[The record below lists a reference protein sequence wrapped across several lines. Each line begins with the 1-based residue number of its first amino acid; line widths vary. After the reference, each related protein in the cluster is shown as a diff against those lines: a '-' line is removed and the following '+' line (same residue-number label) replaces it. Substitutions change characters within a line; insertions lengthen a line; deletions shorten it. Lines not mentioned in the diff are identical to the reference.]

1 MRLPFAVMSYRHR
14 SLPVSAQRLINW
26 FCEKQP
32 PGAKADLVLLPTPGL
47 ARFVTIGDGPIRG
60 FAEMAGNLYVVSG
73 RKVFKVTGAGVATEL
88 TAAGN
93 LISDGDAVTMAE
105 NGTQMVIV
113 TPEDGKGWI
122 ATSTTFA
129 EITDV
134 DFPTASSVTCMDGFH
149 VVTEANATKF
159 YISALNDAT
168 SWDALDYASAEGS
181 PDNLI
186 CAIRVGLQLWL
197 FGERSTEI
205 WGNSGAADFP
215 FERVSGAFV
224 ERGCIARDSVA
235 SQLGTVFWLGEDRV
249 VYRSDGFQPVRIS
262 THAIEQAIAGYSV
275 ITDAVGSVYEQEGH
289 VFYALSFPTAGET
302 FVYDLSTQ
310 LWHERESEGYG
321 TWRCVHSG
329 KFGSVAI
336 GGDALDGRLYLIN
349 PTRADEDGAK
359 IIRTATGNCFH
370 SDNKRVVYTRLSA
383 EFEAGAGNTLAAQAT
398 LGETDLERLT
408 EAGDVRI
415 TEGGDTRITS
425 RVPIDLPFSGTVM
438 LSISDDGGRNWSSE
452 RWRNFGAVGDTKRR
466 VEWRRLGSAR
476 ERVFRLQLSDPART
490 ALIAVNVDATTAGH

>member
-47 ARFVTIGDGPIRG
+47 EKFTTVGDGPIRG
-60 FAEMAGNLYVVSG
+60 MAEMAGNLYVVSG
-73 RKVFKVTGAGVATEL
+73 RQVFKVTSAGVATEL
-88 TAAGN
+88 TGPGN

-129 EITDV
+129 EITDA
-134 DFPTASSVTCMDGFH
+134 DFPDASSVTFMDGFH
-149 VVTEANATKF
+149 IVSQKDSTRF

-181 PDNLI
+181 PDNLVR
-186 CAIRVGLQLWL
+186 AIRVGLQVWL

-249 VYRSDGFQPVRIS
+249 VYRSDGFQPVRVS
-262 THAIEQAIAGYSV
+262 THAIEQAIAGYSA

-289 VFYALSFPTAGET
+289 VFYVLSFPTAGET
-302 FVYDLSTQ
+302 FIYDLSTQ

-321 TWRCVHSG
+321 IWRCIHSSNY
-329 KFGSVAI
+329 GSVAV
-336 GGDALDGRLYLIN
+336 GGDAEDGRVYLIN
-349 PTRADEDGAK
+349 PTRADEDGVQ

-370 SDNKRVVYTRLSA
+370 SENKRVVFTRLSV
-383 EFEAGAGNTLAAQAT
+383 EFEAGAGNTLAAQGT
-398 LGETDLERLT
+398 LGVVDQTRVAEN
-408 EAGDVRI
+408 GDVRI
-415 TEGGDTRITS
+415 IEAGDFRITG
-425 RVPIDLPFSGTVM
+425 RVPIELPPSGTVM
-438 LSISDDGGRNWSSE
+438 LTMSDDGGRNWSSE
-452 RWRNFGAVGDTKRR
+452 RWRDFGAVGETLRR

-490 ALIAVNVDATTAGH
+490 ALIAVNVDATTAAH

>member
-47 ARFVTIGDGPIRG
+47 ARFVTVGTGPIRG
-60 FAEMAGNLYVVSG
+60 FAEMAGALYVVSG
-73 RKVFKVTGAGVATEL
+73 QDVYAVEGDGTATRL
-88 TAAGN
+88 TDDEN
-93 LISDGDAVTMAE
+93 LISDGGAVTMAE
-105 NGTQMVIV
+105 NGTEMVIV

-122 ATSTTFA
+122 ATSSTFA
-129 EITDV
+129 EITDG

-149 VVTEANATKF
+149 VVTEADTTRF

-186 CAIRVGLQLWL
+186 RAIRVGLQLWL

-262 THAIEQAIAGYSV
+262 THAIEQAIAGYSE

-329 KFGSVAI
+329 NFGSVAI

-349 PTRADEDGAK
+349 PTRADEDGVLV
-359 IIRTATGNCFH
+359 IRTATGNCFH
-370 SDNKRVVYTRLSA
+370 SENKRVVYTRLSA
-383 EFEAGAGNTLAAQAT
+383 EFEAGAGNTTTVQSLVGT
-398 LGETDLERLT
+398 V
-408 EAGDVRI
+408 GDTRVAEDDDIRI
-415 TEGGDTRITS
+415 TEGGDTRITG
-425 RVPIDLPFSGTVM
+425 RVPVDLSFSGTVM
-438 LSISDDGGRNWSSE
+438 LTISDDGGRNWSSE
-452 RWRNFGAVGDTKRR
+452 RWRDIGAVGETKRR

-476 ERVFRLQLSDPART
+476 ERVFRLQMSDPART
-490 ALIAVNVDATTAGH
+490 ALIAVNVDATTASH